1 MGISNNQY
9 RTPCNVYPRRL
20 MVIYYGMKQR
30 CYYKKQPYYSC
41 YGGRGIKICDEWLG
55 DNGAATFYKWA
66 MANGYNENSSIDR
79 IDNDKGYSPDNCRFI
94 PRLAQQ
100 ANRRCVDKIM
110 HHIEQ
115 LPSGRFRVTV
125 TKNGDRMRELFDN
138 LDDAKIFRDL
148 LYKETFYGATR

>member
-9 RTPCNVYPRRL
+9 TTPCNVFPRRL

-30 CYYKKQPYYSC
+30 CYYKKHPQYLY
-41 YGGRGIKICDEWLG
+41 YGGRGIKICDKWLG
-55 DNGAATFYKWA
+55 HNGAVTFYKWA
-66 MANGYNENSSIDR
+66 MENGYSKDNSIDR

-94 PRLAQQ
+94 PILAQL

-125 TKNGDRMRELFDN
+125 TKNGNRMRKLFDN

-148 LYKETFYGATR
+148 LYKETFYGAAH

>member
-1 MGISNNQY
+1 MGTSNKQY

-30 CYYKKQPYYSC
+30 CYYKKQSYYLY

-66 MANGYNENSSIDR
+66 MANGYNKDSSIDR
-79 IDNDKGYSPDNCRFI
+79 IDNNKGYSPENCRFI

-125 TKNGDRMRELFDN
+125 TKNGDRMRKLIDN

-148 LYKETFYGATR
+148 LYKETFYGAAR

>member
-9 RTPCNVYPRRL
+9 RTPCKVYPRRL

-30 CYYKKQPYYSC
+30 CYYKKQPYYLY

-94 PRLAQQ
+94 PMLAQQ

-125 TKNGDRMRELFDN
+125 TKNGDRMRKLFDN

-148 LYKETFYGATR
+148 LYKETFYGAAR

>member
-9 RTPCNVYPRRL
+9 RTPCKVYPRRL

-30 CYYKKQPYYSC
+30 CYYEKHAKYPY
-41 YGGRGIKICDEWLG
+41 YGGRGIKICDKWLG
-55 DNGAATFYKWA
+55 DNGACTFYKWA
-66 MANGYNENSSIDR
+66 MENGYNEYSSIDR
-79 IDNDKGYSPDNCRFI
+79 IDNDRGYSPDNCRFI
-94 PRLAQQ
+94 PRLAQP

-125 TKNGDRMRELFDN
+125 TKNGDRMRKLFDD
-138 LDDAKIFRDL
+138 LAEAKIYRDL
-148 LYKETFYGATR
+148 LYKETFYGVTH